1 MSEYIVS
8 LSLVYIS
15 SIHTKS
21 LGLLLEKL
29 SSDFLSQVK
38 DARDRLVSLNHASGV
53 DARNKL
59 TKIRNL
65 KKGMVSFPFLAQS
78 LVYIKFRVHF

>member
-1 MSEYIVS
+1 MARREVLTPDSRLSPKIVERFVVQIHS
-8 LSLVYIS
+8 LYHYV
-15 SIHTKS
+15 
-21 LGLLLEKL
+21 GLLLEKL

-65 KKGMVSFPFLAQS
+65 KKGMVSFPFW
-78 LVYIKFRVHF
+78 HN